1 LWPYDSDVCFTE
13 NTADFA
19 GGAMYIANRLSNQ
32 VTFSR

>member
-1 LWPYDSDVCFTE
+1 VCLYD

-32 VTFSR
+32 VTFAA